1 MPKHFLSSELGLK
14 IASLNPLGA
23 IQSDISSMDKLT
35 SCELNRLITQETRS
49 EEDANDMGHLLPL
62 IFSGFDATNLPATET
77 LKDSTDKPLYD
88 SATRQ
93 WPLALPK
100 KGEAIEKTFP
110 FFLNNLT
117 KALLRSFPS
126 LSMFPPLWY
135 GSSSTVPV
143 ESENVQRKPDVCLSE
158 HMELHWNTILIVA
171 ELTTTSYTP
180 SIPTGKTLDTK
191 AWLIFREQPWRRF
204 VLSLSFSNNY
214 RELRVHVHDHSGGI
228 VTPEINMHEN
238 PDAFK
243 YIMACIVFGRRD
255 CIGFDLTI
263 TINPKMTSLLS
274 AAFWARNIK
283 GLPKR
288 KNQAARLKSR
298 KLASLD
304 AQMELTQSHAL
315 GTQTKFHS
323 LPDHLPSPAEFAH
336 GPAADSPPL
345 VDSPGL
351 VDTDVIGNI
360 VVNENTYDLLKVIFC
375 NQGLVGRGTVC
386 YLARRN
392 GEEFVIKDHWVK
404 GDKDVV
410 LNEVDML
417 KDLKSVP
424 GVPQY
429 VEHCLVEME
438 PGKVDDTQMYRQRI
452 YNSTHGVYRTHV
464 RLVLKPRAR
473 PLHEFRT
480 RKVLVKALRDI
491 VLSEFLLY

>member
-1 MPKHFLSSELGLK
+1 
-14 IASLNPLGA
+14 
-23 IQSDISSMDKLT
+23 
-35 SCELNRLITQETRS
+35 
-49 EEDANDMGHLLPL
+49 
-62 IFSGFDATNLPATET
+62 
-77 LKDSTDKPLYD
+77 
-88 SATRQ
+88 
-93 WPLALPK
+93 
-100 KGEAIEKTFP
+100 
-110 FFLNNLT
+110 
-117 KALLRSFPS
+117 
-126 LSMFPPLWY
+126 
-135 GSSSTVPV
+135 
-143 ESENVQRKPDVCLSE
+143 
-158 HMELHWNTILIVA
+158 MELHWNTILIVA

-180 SIPTGKTLDTK
+180 SIPAGKTLDTK
-191 AWLIFREQPWRRF
+191 AWLIFREQPWRHF

-228 VTPEINMHEN
+228 VTPEINIHEN

-283 GLPKR
+283 
-288 KNQAARLKSR
+288 
-298 KLASLD
+298 
-304 AQMELTQSHAL
+304 
-315 GTQTKFHS
+315 
-323 LPDHLPSPAEFAH
+323 
-336 GPAADSPPL
+336 
-345 VDSPGL
+345 
-351 VDTDVIGNI
+351 GNI

-429 VEHCLVEME
+429 VEHCLVEMQ

-473 PLHEFRT
+473 PLHKFRT
-480 RKVLVKALRDI
+480 RKELVKALRDI